1 MRIKVGD
8 LVEVVGFHHH
18 HENILGLVTEVTNPQ
33 YGMPPVYWIKFV
45 EDGDILRV
53 QHSDIV
59 RVIR

>member
-8 LVEVVGFHHH
+8 LVEIVVSQHCGL
-18 HENILGLVTEVTNPQ
+18 ILGLVTEVTNPQ

-45 EDGDILRV
+45 EDGEELRV
-53 QHSDIV
+53 QHSDII